1 MSDFIVGACSSSD
14 LPPDY
19 AAKRN
24 LVVLPYHYVI
34 DGKEYLENQEG
45 CLTVKEFYDKLR
57 AGFNST
63 TSSVNPETF
72 ETLFRSVL
80 EQGKDII
87 YVVLSSGLSATYS
100 HAKMVAEKLS
110 HEFPE
115 RKLYIVDSLSATAG
129 FALLVHL
136 ILNMRDE
143 GKPIDE
149 IYEWACENNKKIIH
163 WFVVE
168 NLDYLR
174 RGGRITHASAFL
186 GTALNIKPLLRFDNE
201 GKIIPVDKV
210 RGRRKS
216 LVELVGKMEGQ
227 IADPEG
233 ATVYISHGDCLE
245 EAQFVEG
252 LVRERYPKLKETVV
266 LDTGPVIGSHTG
278 PGIVTL
284 HYLGNKR

>member
-1 MSDFIVGACSSSD
+1 MSDFVVGACSSSD
-14 LPPDY
+14 LPPEY
-19 AAKRN
+19 AAARK
-24 LVVLPYHYVI
+24 LIILPYHYVI

-45 CLTVKEFYDKLR
+45 CLRVKAFYDKLR
-57 AGFNST
+57 EGFNST

-72 ETLFRSVL
+72 KALFRSVL

-110 HEFPE
+110 QEFPE

-129 FALLVHL
+129 FALLVHF

-143 GKPIDE
+143 GKSIDE
-149 IYEWACENNKKIIH
+149 VYEWALQNNKKIIH

-168 NLDYLR
+168 SLEYLR

-186 GTALNIKPLLRFDNE
+186 GTALNIKPVLRFDDE
-201 GKIIPVDKV
+201 GKIIPVDKI
-210 RGRRKS
+210 RGRKKS
-216 LVELVGKMEGQ
+216 LIELVNKMEGQ
-227 IADPEG
+227 FEHPEN
-233 ATVYISHGDCLE
+233 APVYISHGDSLE
-245 EAQFVEG
+245 DAQFVER
-252 LVRERYPKLKETVV
+252 LVHERYPQIRETVV

-278 PGIVTL
+278 PGIITL